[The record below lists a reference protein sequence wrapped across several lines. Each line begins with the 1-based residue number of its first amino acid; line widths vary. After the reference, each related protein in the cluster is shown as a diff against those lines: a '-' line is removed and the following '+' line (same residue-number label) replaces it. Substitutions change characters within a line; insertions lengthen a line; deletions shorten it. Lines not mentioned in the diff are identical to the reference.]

1 MAIQARDCSMLRTDK
16 RLRKKQAQRQSG
28 RSRAIDQPSGNL
40 PVADQVPDPDRQ
52 LPDLDSATTIAVICN
67 RILLRTA
74 LARCL
79 QGVPQMQR
87 VDEFDSI
94 ETCFASPRLAGII
107 VFCAIGR
114 EEAPPLAQSLAKI
127 AQLAPGART
136 IVVSDDES
144 LPTISQALELGA
156 RGYVTLAC
164 SIDIAAAAIVLVG
177 RGGVFVPAGLLV
189 AAHEAQGQSRQVGKT
204 LEKLMTRR
212 QIDVLKLMRRGFSN
226 RSIANQLKLSEHT
239 VRVHVRNIMQ
249 RLQVDNRTRAV
260 FQINEMFAGGADGGK
275 R

>member
-1 MAIQARDCSMLRTDK
+1 MLRTDK

-40 PVADQVPDPDRQ
+40 PVADLVPDPDRQ
-52 LPDLDSATTIAVICN
+52 LPDLDGATTIAVICN
-67 RILLRTA
+67 HILLRTA

-94 ETCFASPRLAGII
+94 ETCFASSRLAGII

-114 EEAPPLAQSLAKI
+114 EEAPTLAQSLAKI